1 MSYVHIHVFQEPNS
15 WQYIRRTEY
24 ELHDGAL
31 RKEENTAPERS
42 SQTPL
47 LNVLH
52 NMFFTNDKSSFET
65 EIKDFIGIRKH

>member
-52 NMFFTNDKSSFET
+52 NMFFTNTPPERSSQYVLH
-65 EIKDFIGIRKH
+65 KR